1 MKKRNIILAG
11 AAIALAAQSYA
22 RPQQT
27 AGAGPEEAAKAA
39 TDSVPGIYDELDEL
53 VITAKK
59 EVVKSDGAKLT
70 YDLEQD
76 TSTDGQNLLEAL
88 RKVPMVTVDGQDNI
102 YIKGSQNFR
111 IYVNGKEDPMLTANA
126 SKVLKAMP
134 AESVS
139 KIEVITEPGAKY
151 DAEGTGGIL
160 NLITER
166 VQRKDGYTGSVSLS
180 FSSQNEGVSLY
191 GRMKYDKVTAD
202 ASVNYFDNYVQGQTN
217 IQDGEEIN
225 KASATD
231 YLQLKHTRQNFKFN
245 YVGASLNVSWEP
257 TAKDLF
263 TFGANINNVNT
274 HNGRIDM
281 RTSMYDVNGA
291 MQWALQQNV
300 RGSLKN
306 LGASGN
312 TSYRRTFSDRDNTLT
327 LAYRFNFENSPIKLD
342 YENIA
347 ESGNPGVMPY
357 QHNSMS
363 EYGREHTV
371 TVDYAQPWR
380 DGKHKLE
387 AGAKGV
393 WRRNTA
399 INSLSGGMNPDGLIT
414 TSDGTGT
421 TRQIQD
427 VSALYCLYTGVF
439 GNVSVTG
446 GVRYEHTRMGLDF
459 LDHTSVNFR
468 RNLDDVVPNAAI
480 TYMFGPASTLRL
492 AYQMRISRPAISQL
506 NPTPFRLSPTMAMI
520 GNPDLESERHNSI
533 SLSYSNYGGAV
544 GGNISLDLRQANNA
558 IEDYIYVEDNVFYQS
573 YGNFGKN
580 RSAYLSGF
588 LNWNINQKMSVSVN
602 AAVNFTS
609 IRSGD
614 GSQGNHGWNG
624 NYGLQYSYTG
634 PWAMKYSLYGG
645 QSTGSVSLQGKQMG
659 YHYYGL
665 GISRSFLKDDAL
677 TVSVNASN
685 FFTKYTLF
693 KMEYSSADFYSHTTF
708 RNRSWNV
715 GINIS
720 WQFGHLQDRVKTT
733 GANVENDDQKSSDS
747 GRGKGGIGL

>member
-1 MKKRNIILAG
+1 MKKCNIILAG

-76 TSTDGQNLLEAL
+76 TSTDGQNLLDAL

-202 ASVNYFDNYVQGQTN
+202 ASLNYFDNYTQGQTN
-217 IQDGEEIN
+217 IQDSEEIN
-225 KASATD
+225 KGNATD
-231 YLQLKHTRQNFKFN
+231 YRKLQQTKQSFRFN
-245 YVGASLNVSWEP
+245 YIGASLNLSWEP
-257 TAKDLF
+257 TDKNLF
-263 TFGANINNVNT
+263 TIGADINNVST
-274 HNGRIDM
+274 HNGKIDM
-281 RTSMYDVNGA
+281 RSSMYNTDG
-291 MQWALQQNV
+291 ALQWSLRQNL
-300 RGSLKN
+300 RGTLKN
-306 LGASGN
+306 LGVSGN
-312 TSYRRTFSDRDNTLT
+312 ASYRRTFSDRDNTLT
-327 LAYRFNFENSPIKLD
+327 FAYRFNYSNSPIRLA
-342 YENIA
+342 YENTV
-347 ESGNPGVMPY
+347 ESGNYAIMPY
-357 QHNSMS
+357 QQNNMS
-363 EYGREHTV
+363 DYGREHTV
-371 TVDYAQPWR
+371 TVDYAQPWK

-399 INSLSGGMNPDGLIT
+399 VNSMSGGMDPDALVT
-414 TSDGTGT
+414 TPDETGT

-427 VSALYCLYTGVF
+427 VYALYGLYTGVF
-439 GNVSVTG
+439 GKVSVTG
-446 GVRYEHTRMGLDF
+446 GIRYEHTRMGLDF
-459 LDHTSVNFR
+459 LDHTSTDFR
-468 RNLDDVVPNAAI
+468 RNLDDVVPNAAV
-480 TYMFGPASTLRL
+480 TYMFGPASNLRL
-492 AYQMRISRPAISQL
+492 AYQMRISRPSISQV
-506 NPTPFRLSPTMAMI
+506 NPTPFRLPSMVMV
-520 GNPDLESERHNSI
+520 GNPNLESERHNSI
-533 SLSYSNYGGAV
+533 SLSYSNYGGVV
-544 GGNISLDLRQANNA
+544 GGNVSLDLRQANNA
-558 IEDYIYVEDNVFYQS
+558 IEEYIYLQDDVFYQS

-645 QSTGSVSLQGKQMG
+645 QSTGSVSLQGKDMG
-659 YHYYGL
+659 YYYYGL

-685 FFTKYTLF
+685 FFTKYMRY
-693 KMEYSSADFYSHTTF
+693 KMEYSSADFYNLHTF

-720 WQFGHLQDRVKTT
+720 WNFGHLQDRVKTT